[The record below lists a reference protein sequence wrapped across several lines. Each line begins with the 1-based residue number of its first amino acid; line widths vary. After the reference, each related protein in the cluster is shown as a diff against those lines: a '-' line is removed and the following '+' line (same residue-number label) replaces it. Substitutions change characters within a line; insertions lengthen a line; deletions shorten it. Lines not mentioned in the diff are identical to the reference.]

1 MLEFSPPPAFV
12 DAQKLIS
19 GFGSPVDSTG
29 VRRPDLLVDVRG
41 GGPPEATFTQVFIL
55 RNLHGTFAQ
64 LLILLTFAHAT
75 LRIREKRGVP
85 PPGFFACVHLAHVSL
100 RRIGPGAGAEGAVF
114 LVHLMAAEDKPWARS
129 FRLAPGHAG
138 RGLDSA
144 SGNGDTASPG
154 RAEFRLMEPSE
165 NSARKRGKE

>member
-85 PPGFFACVHLAHVSL
+85 PPGFFAGVHFAHVSL
-100 RRIGPGAGAEGAVF
+100 RRIGPGADAKGAVF
-114 LVHLMAAEDKPWARS
+114 LVHLMAGEDKPWARS
-129 FRLAPGHAG
+129 SGWRPGAQAEDWTRHPGTGIRRAPGGLSSG
-138 RGLDSA
+138 RWSRRKIA
-144 SGNGDTASPG
+144 RENG
-154 RAEFRLMEPSE
+154 E
-165 NSARKRGKE
+165 K